1 MRAISHLVR
10 CDGVRVGISL
20 LTLASGELGGS
31 AVAARQLVRALAAA
45 GTHDYVVFVPADAK
59 DAAGPLPAVAVHEP
73 PAERRWPLH
82 LGARAL
88 DAFRSRRVHT
98 KLDDVDALHYALAS
112 PEPETEAPTVV
123 TLHDVQHRDLPDF
136 FGAGRRSFQ
145 RDAYD
150 RAARSAEAIVV
161 PSEFVRE
168 RVRDLLELDVTRV
181 HVIPPGLNQTV
192 FRPGEDTREPFI
204 LYPARP
210 WPHKNHARLFE
221 AFATLRK
228 TRPKLRLILTGEGL
242 DRLGHLPDGVERWG
256 VVAPADLASLYRRA
270 ACLVYPSLYEGLGLP
285 PLEAMACG
293 CPVAAANVAALPET
307 VGEAAVL
314 FDPLDPD
321 AMAEAILE
329 TDERRAEL
337 RELGL
342 ARAAGF
348 TWAEA
353 ARRHED
359 LYRSLGARPE
369 SADPSTTIAAS

>member
-1 MRAISHLVR
+1 
-10 CDGVRVGISL
+10 VRVGISL
-20 LTLASGELGGS
+20 LSLAPGEARGS
-31 AVAARQLVRALAAA
+31 AGAARQLVRAFASS
-45 GTHDYVVFVPADAK
+45 GTLEYVVFVPAQEK
-59 DAAGPLPAVAVHEP
+59 DAAGGLPAVGVHEP
-73 PAERRWPLH
+73 PAEHRWPLH

-123 TLHDVQHRDLPDF
+123 TLHDVQHRHLPDF
-136 FGAGRRSFQ
+136 FGPGRRSFQ
-145 RDAYD
+145 LDAYD
-150 RAARSAEAIVV
+150 RAARSADAVVV

-168 RVRDLLELDVTRV
+168 RVRTTLEVDGTRV

-192 FRPGEDTREPFI
+192 FRPGDDAREPFI

-210 WPHKNHARLFE
+210 WPYKNHARLFE

-228 TRPKLRLILTGEGL
+228 TRPRLRLILTGEGL

-256 VVAPADLASLYRRA
+256 VVAATDLASLYRRA
-270 ACLVYPSLYEGLGLP
+270 ACLVYPSLYEGLGVR

-293 CPVAAANVAALPET
+293 CPVAVSNAGALPET
-307 VGEAAVL
+307 VGDAAVL

-321 AMAEAILE
+321 AIAEAILE
-329 TDERRAEL
+329 TDERRDEL

-342 ARAAGF
+342 ARAADF

-353 ARRHED
+353 VRLHDE
-359 LYRSLGARPE
+359 LYRSLDRRRE
-369 SADPSTTIAAS
+369 SADTSARIAAS

>member
-1 MRAISHLVR
+1 
-10 CDGVRVGISL
+10 
-20 LTLASGELGGS
+20 
-31 AVAARQLVRALAAA
+31 VRALASA
-45 GTHDYVVFVPADAK
+45 GTLDYVVFVPAHAK
-59 DAAGPLPAVAVHEP
+59 DAAGPLPAVEVHEP
-73 PAERRWPLH
+73 PADRRWPLH

-88 DAFRSRRVHT
+88 VAFRSRRVHT
-98 KLDDVDALHYALAS
+98 RLDEVDALHYALAS
-112 PEPETEAPTVV
+112 PEPETDVPTVV

-136 FGAGRRSFQ
+136 FGPARRSYQ
-145 RDAYD
+145 QNVYD
-150 RAARSAEAIVV
+150 RAARAAEAVVV
-161 PSEFVRE
+161 PTEFVRE
-168 RVRDLLELDVTRV
+168 RVRELLELDGTRV

-192 FRPGEDTREPFI
+192 FRPGEDAREPFI

-256 VVAPADLASLYRRA
+256 VVADAELASLYRRA
-270 ACLVYPSLYEGLGLP
+270 ACLVYPSLYEGFGLP

-293 CPVAAANVAALPET
+293 CPVAASNAGGIPEA

-314 FDPLDPD
+314 FDPLDPE

-329 TDERRAEL
+329 TDDRRAEL
-337 RELGL
+337 RALGL

-348 TWAEA
+348 TWVEA
-353 ARRHED
+353 AHRHDE
-359 LYRSLGARPE
+359 LYRSLA
-369 SADPSTTIAAS
+369 

>member
-1 MRAISHLVR
+1 
-10 CDGVRVGISL
+10 
-20 LTLASGELGGS
+20 
-31 AVAARQLVRALAAA
+31 VRALASA
-45 GTHDYVVFVPADAK
+45 GTLDYVVFVPAHAK
-59 DAAGPLPAVAVHEP
+59 DAAGPLPAVEVHEP
-73 PAERRWPLH
+73 PVERRWPLH
-82 LGARAL
+82 IGARAL
-88 DAFRSRRVHT
+88 VAFRSRRVGT
-98 KLDDVDALHYALAS
+98 RLDEVDALHYVLAS
-112 PEPETEAPTVV
+112 PEPEADVPTVV

-136 FGAGRRSFQ
+136 FGPGRRSYQ

-150 RAARSAEAIVV
+150 RAARSAAAVVV
-161 PSEFVRE
+161 PTEFVRE
-168 RVRDLLELDVTRV
+168 RARDLLGLDETRV
-181 HVIPPGLNQTV
+181 HVIPPGLNRTV
-192 FRPGEDTREPFI
+192 FRPGEDAREPFI

-228 TRPKLRLILTGEGL
+228 TRPKLRLVLTGEGL

-256 VVAPADLASLYRRA
+256 VVADAELASLYRRA

-293 CPVAAANVAALPET
+293 CPVAAAYAGAIPET

-329 TDERRAEL
+329 TDDRRAEL

-342 ARAAGF
+342 AHAAGF

-353 ARRHED
+353 VRRHDE
-359 LYRSLGARPE
+359 LYRSLAR
-369 SADPSTTIAAS
+369 